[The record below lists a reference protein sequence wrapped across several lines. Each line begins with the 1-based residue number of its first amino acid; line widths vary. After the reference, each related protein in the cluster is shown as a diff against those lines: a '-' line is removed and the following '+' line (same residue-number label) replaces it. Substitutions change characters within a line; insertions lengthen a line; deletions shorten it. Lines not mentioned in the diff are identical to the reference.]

1 MKMQEIFEKM
11 KNIAVY
17 GMSANIAKAAHTV
30 PGYMLKRGYNII
42 PINPNADTIMKQQV
56 YRNIMDIPDKIDILN
71 IFRPQEEALSIV
83 QEAVERR
90 KAKGDIKLIWLQ
102 LGLRNAE
109 AKKLAEENGIDYIE
123 DKCMYIEHKKVVEN

>member
-1 MKMQEIFEKM
+1 MREIFDKM

-17 GMSANIAKAAHTV
+17 GMSANIAKAAHSV
-30 PGYMLKRGYNII
+30 PGYMLKRGYKVI
-42 PINPNADTIMKQQV
+42 PINPNADTILKQQV

-102 LGLRNAE
+102 LGLKNEE
-109 AKKLAEENGIDYIE
+109 AKQLAKENGIDYIE

>member
-1 MKMQEIFEKM
+1 MKMQEIFDKM

-17 GMSANIAKAAHTV
+17 GMSSDIAKAAHTV
-30 PGYMLKRGYNII
+30 PGYLLKRGYNVI
-42 PINPNADTIMKQQV
+42 PINPKAETILKQKV
-56 YRNIMDIPDKIDILN
+56 YKNIMDIPDNIDILN
-71 IFRPQEEALSIV
+71 IFRPEKEALSIV

-102 LGLRNAE
+102 LGLKNAE

-123 DKCMYIEHKKVVEN
+123 DKCIYLEHKNLAEN

>member
-1 MKMQEIFEKM
+1 MEMNEIFDNM

-42 PINPNADTIMKQQV
+42 PINPTAEVIMKQKV
-56 YRNIMDIPDKIDILN
+56 YKNIMDIPEEIDMLN
-71 IFRPQEEALSIV
+71 IFRPEEEALSIV
-83 QEAVERR
+83 QEAVERK

-109 AKKLAEENGIDYIE
+109 AKKLAEENGIEYIE
-123 DKCMYIEHKKVVEN
+123 DKCLYIEHKKISR

>member
-1 MKMQEIFEKM
+1 MRMREIFDKM

-17 GMSANIAKAAHTV
+17 GMSANIAKAAHSV
-30 PGYMLKRGYNII
+30 PGYMLKRGYKVI
-42 PINPNADTIMKQQV
+42 PINPNADTILKQQV

-102 LGLRNAE
+102 LGLKNEE
-109 AKKLAEENGIDYIE
+109 AKQLAKENGIDYIE

>member
-1 MKMQEIFEKM
+1 MKMQEIFDKM

-17 GMSANIAKAAHTV
+17 GMSANIAKAAHSV
-30 PGYMLKRGYNII
+30 PGYMLKRGYKVI
-42 PINPNADTIMKQQV
+42 PINPNADTILKQQV

-102 LGLRNAE
+102 LGLKNEE
-109 AKKLAEENGIDYIE
+109 AKQLAKENGIDYIE

>member
-1 MKMQEIFEKM
+1 M
-11 KNIAVY
+11 
-17 GMSANIAKAAHTV
+17 
-30 PGYMLKRGYNII
+30 
-42 PINPNADTIMKQQV
+42 
-56 YRNIMDIPDKIDILN
+56 
-71 IFRPQEEALSIV
+71 